1 MKLLTLLMC
10 LAMVFSCNTKQ
21 GTGASIGAG
30 GGALIG
36 GILGN
41 IIGKNTKSTAIGA
54 AIGGA
59 IGAGTGAIIG
69 RHMDKVAAETAA
81 QVQNAKVEK
90 VTDAN
95 GLSCVKLTFDSG
107 ILSRQPSTTSTRA
120 RRGNWQ
126 SLLRC

>member
-1 MKLLTLLMC
+1 MRKMKLLTLLMC

-69 RHMDKVAAETAA
+69 RHMDKVAARQRHPFPDS
-81 QVQNAKVEK
+81 QVRPQRELEEGTGKVCFGVEEP
-90 VTDAN
+90 
-95 GLSCVKLTFDSG
+95 SG
-107 ILSRQPSTTSTRA
+107 VL
-120 RRGNWQ
+120 G
-126 SLLRC
+126 